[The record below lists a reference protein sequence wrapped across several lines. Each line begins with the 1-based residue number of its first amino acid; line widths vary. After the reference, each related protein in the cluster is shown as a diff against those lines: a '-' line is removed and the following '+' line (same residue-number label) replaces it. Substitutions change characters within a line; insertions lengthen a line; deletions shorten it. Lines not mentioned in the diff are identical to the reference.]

1 MAAIDASD
9 FDANIDQSVEQE
21 NNCKV
26 SIRFNNIAHNTFA
39 IGRFNGTLPSSSP
52 ALVIAV
58 SEINV
63 DTDQRIKLESKCTKN
78 VRW

>member
-1 MAAIDASD
+1 MTLFRIKTLKITS
-9 FDANIDQSVEQE
+9 
-21 NNCKV
+21 NCKV

-39 IGRFNGTLPSSSP
+39 IRTFNGTLPSSSS

-63 DTDQRIKLESKCTKN
+63 DKELNWKAN
-78 VRW
+78 VLKMSGDNK